1 MVASIKWDQVRGS
14 LVDRVTFQ
22 GGYGLGPGA
31 NKLQSKRFQMALTS
45 TRLHV
50 VERDLK
56 TVAASVLVF
65 KAELNLLPALL
76 GGSQDQQVG
85 PTQAP
90 FKLLLRPWVLEHVR
104 FHVHT

>member
-1 MVASIKWDQVRGS
+1 
-14 LVDRVTFQ
+14 
-22 GGYGLGPGA
+22 
-31 NKLQSKRFQMALTS
+31 MALTS
-45 TRLHV
+45 IRLHV

-65 KAELNLLPALL
+65 KLTPTCFLL

-90 FKLLLRPWVLEHVR
+90 FQITASALGTGACEISCAHESLYSTALWLSPESKPCWQP
-104 FHVHT
+104 